1 MVCPQ
6 TANDHST
13 SIQETTKS
21 VHAETVR
28 VVDEQMKDLDVQ
40 MRDLDDFVTRARSQ
54 NADHLARQTSSTEQ
68 FSETVATTFADMA
81 TYSEEALDRI
91 RVLGEEVESGAEQLR
106 ADLTSL
112 DENLSQPLAVLRD
125 DIQSTL
131 LKEYEPT
138 GETPQKL
145 TYQYPTELPH
155 TAAPDILIAGMADA
169 PTPGKAAAPPVF
181 PDIDF
186 SASVYSPPRPPSIGI
201 PELTSRNPLSMSLR
215 EVNPNVTTGS
225 LMFDPSIS
233 IMSLPAGA
241 ENATLPLLKRSIR
254 GTGARNPKK
263 HLTSLVEGRE
273 NMLPSDFSQSTS
285 RRKSPRLH

>member
-1 MVCPQ
+1 
-6 TANDHST
+6 
-13 SIQETTKS
+13 
-21 VHAETVR
+21 
-28 VVDEQMKDLDVQ
+28 
-40 MRDLDDFVTRARSQ
+40 MRDLDDFVTRARSH
-54 NADHLARQTSSTEQ
+54 NAEHLARQTSSTEQ
-68 FSETVATTFADMA
+68 FSETVATTFGDMA

-106 ADLTSL
+106 ADLAPL

-125 DIQSTL
+125 DIQSTV

-155 TAAPDILIAGMADA
+155 TASHDILIAGMADA
-169 PTPGKAAAPPVF
+169 PTPGKSAAPPVF

-186 SASVYSPPRPPSIGI
+186 SAVYSPPGPPSIGI

-225 LMFDPSIS
+225 LMFDPSVS
-233 IMSLPAGA
+233 IMSLPAVG
-241 ENATLPLLKRSIR
+241 ENATLPLLKRGTR
-254 GTGARNPKK
+254 GVGARNTKK

-273 NMLPSDFSQSTS
+273 NMLPGDFSQSTS